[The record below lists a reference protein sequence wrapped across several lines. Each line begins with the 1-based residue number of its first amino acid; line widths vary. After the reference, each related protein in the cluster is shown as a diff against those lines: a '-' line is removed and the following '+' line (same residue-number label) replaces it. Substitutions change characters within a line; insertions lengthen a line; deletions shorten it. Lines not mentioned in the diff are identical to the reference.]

1 MATAAVETNANVCL
15 YVLACRFASYTVQYI
30 CQCKSVKNLLQTPT
44 AVENR
49 TEYDRVILRGNR
61 MASHLK
67 QERDFERIG
76 VLGSGSFGTVELVR
90 CRSNKKFY
98 ALKTVKAKFSTPIC
112 MFNLVTLVERD
123 CAIAL
128 ESGCFVKLKAAWVE
142 RNQYRG
148 DSFKFLSEKMIYGD
162 MRGLIKQLHPYT
174 TANGFSAPHKS
185 TPLFSFTDVTYNQVM
200 EGVDLDAQFGWV
212 DTLLIRMFAERM
224 LIFHGNQQEVFT

>member
-1 MATAAVETNANVCL
+1 MATAAVETNPNVCM

-30 CQCKSVKNLLQTPT
+30 SQCKSVKNLLQIPT
-44 AVENR
+44 GAENR
-49 TEYDRVILRGNR
+49 TEFDRVILRGNR

-67 QERDFERIG
+67 QERDFESIG

-90 CRSNKKFY
+90 CRSNQKFY
-98 ALKTVKAKFSTPIC
+98 ALKTVKAKFTSPISL
-112 MFNLVTLVERD
+112 FNLVALVERD

-142 RNQYRG
+142 RNQDSG

-174 TANGFSAPHKS
+174 TANGFSRHHKGI
-185 TPLFSFTDVTYNQVM
+185 PLFSFTEGTYDQMM

-212 DTLLIRMFAERM
+212 DTLLIRMFVERM
-224 LIFHGNQQEVFT
+224 LIYHGNHHRVFT